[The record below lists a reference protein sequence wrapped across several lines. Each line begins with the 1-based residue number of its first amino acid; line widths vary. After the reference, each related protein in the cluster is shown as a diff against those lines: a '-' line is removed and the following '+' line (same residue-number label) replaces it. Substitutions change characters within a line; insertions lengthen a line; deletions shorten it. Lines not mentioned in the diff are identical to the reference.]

1 MLVEITIKNF
11 AIIEELSLELDEGL
25 NIISGE
31 TGSGKSIILKSLALL
46 MGDKASV
53 DTVRNGCKQA
63 IVEGLFD
70 LSRRPDVLKKLC
82 DLGLEGD
89 EDELIARRLI
99 TAQGK
104 SRVFI
109 NGHLCSLQSLREII
123 SPLVEING
131 THSPLIEM
139 AGQHESKALLDRSY
153 HLEVLDRYC
162 GCLPMRKDFEAD
174 YEHLNALRN
183 KFQELEKQLNLREQR
198 LDFLR
203 FQNKEISSLN
213 LREDYDVYI
222 ENEYFKAKNFNAL
235 FAYTQKIEHE
245 LYSSDEAIIEKLHC
259 WIQEGGE
266 KLRDEKWQQ
275 RLELLTGA
283 KAQLEDFVYDLR
295 EWQRDLSENPINVEE
310 IEAEM
315 SRWRKIQKK
324 YGQTANEV
332 LGKHKEISKE
342 MHQLENFESHLQCV
356 KKEVDQLE
364 TSLQQQAEKLHKS
377 RANGALILIK
387 KVNEELKDLNM
398 KGVQFGI
405 HAEKLT
411 ELSGKGCTDVEFLI
425 QVSKEDKFR
434 PLHKIASGG
443 ELSRI
448 LLAMKKIT
456 GSSDLPR
463 TYLFDEVDAGVSG
476 ETAEKVGNKLKAIAQ
491 GQQVVC
497 VTHLPQVAVFA
508 DSHYVIRKVQN
519 DKKVAMD
526 VEKLDKKKR
535 EEEIARLISGTKVT
549 NSSRQHAKQL
559 LKDHRKD

>member
-53 DTVRNGCKQA
+53 DILRTGCKQA

-70 LSRRPDVLKKLC
+70 LSRRPDVLEKLNE
-82 DLGLEGD
+82 LGLEGD
-89 EDELIARRLI
+89 DDELIARRLI

-104 SRVFI
+104 SRVYV
-109 NGHLCSLQSLREII
+109 NGHLCSLQILRDII

-131 THSPLIEM
+131 STPPLIEM
-139 AGQHESKALLDRSY
+139 AGQHESKALLNKSY
-153 HLEVLDRYC
+153 HLDVLDRYC
-162 GCLPMRKDFEAD
+162 GCLQMRKEFEVDFQKLSSLQREYLD
-174 YEHLNALRN
+174 
-183 KFQELEKQLNLREQR
+183 LENQMSLREQR
-198 LDFLR
+198 LDFLK
-203 FQNKEISSLN
+203 FQYKEISSLN
-213 LREDYDVYI
+213 LTEGYELNI
-222 ENEYFKAKNFNAL
+222 ENDYFKAKNFNAL
-235 FAYTQKIEHE
+235 MAYTQKIENE
-245 LYSSDEAIIEKLHC
+245 LYSSDEAFIEKLHS
-259 WIQEGGE
+259 WIQEGNE

-275 RLELLTGA
+275 RLELLTSV
-283 KAQLEDFVYDLR
+283 KAQLEDFVYELR
-295 EWQRDLSENPINVEE
+295 EWQRDLSENPMDVDS
-310 IEAEM
+310 IEGKM
-315 SRWRKIQKK
+315 SKWRKIQKK
-324 YGQTANEV
+324 YGQTASEV
-332 LGKHKEISKE
+332 LIKQNEISTEIDQLENHESLLQNMQKEISR
-342 MHQLENFESHLQCV
+342 LS
-356 KKEVDQLE
+356 

-377 RANGALILIK
+377 RSSGSLILIK
-387 KVNEELKDLNM
+387 KINDELKDLNM

-405 HAEKLT
+405 HVEKLQ
-411 ELSGKGCTDVEFLI
+411 ELNSRGSSDVEFLI

-463 TYLFDEVDAGVSG
+463 TYLFDEVDTGVSG
-476 ETAEKVGNKLKAIAQ
+476 ETAEKVGNKLKAIAL

-508 DSHYVIRKVQN
+508 DSHFVISKIQKG
-519 DKKVAMD
+519 KKVSMD
-526 VEKLDKKKR
+526 LQKLNPTER
-535 EEEIARLISGTKVT
+535 EAEIARLISGTKVT
-549 NSSRQHAKQL
+549 NTSRQHAKQL
-559 LKDHRKD
+559 LKDHQI